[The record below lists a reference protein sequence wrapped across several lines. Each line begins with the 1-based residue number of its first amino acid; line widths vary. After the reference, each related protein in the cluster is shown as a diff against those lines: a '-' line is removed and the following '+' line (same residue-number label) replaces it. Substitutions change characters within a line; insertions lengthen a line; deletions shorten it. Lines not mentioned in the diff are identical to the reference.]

1 MKKETIPTLDDIS
14 QNIKNTF
21 KEIEDGIKSG
31 ELSAEDIEGIRLE
44 MEKGEYLLYKIKM
57 DMHLDDLLSNSPDM
71 PVRDVVIKLLA
82 LLHPDASV
90 NMVIKITD
98 YISKKWGKRV
108 LKMAA

>member
-1 MKKETIPTLDDIS
+1 MKEQKI
-14 QNIKNTF
+14 
-21 KEIEDGIKSG
+21 
-31 ELSAEDIEGIRLE
+31 SAEQILSDIKGAFNDLREGLDPNKLTAEEIEGIRLE

-82 LLHPDASV
+82 LLHPDVSAD
-90 NMVIKITD
+90 MVVKTID
-98 YISKKWGKRV
+98 YTSKKWEKRV